1 MSKETEDDGEVERAL
16 DEVDLIFDDILGWKK
31 RP

>member
-1 MSKETEDDGEVERAL
+1 MSKETEDDGEVERSL
-16 DEVDLIFDDILGWKK
+16 DEVDLIFNDILGWKK